1 MALLRRV
8 LIVDDDEDFLIAMK
22 VQLKNSYIV
31 LTTSSITGAVEL
43 LKKEDVDLVLLD
55 VGLEGEDGLEGIKKI
70 HAVHPSVGVAM
81 LSGRSDVK
89 TVVEAIR
96 RGAVDYLTKPLDM
109 ESLATVIE
117 RADATRA
124 VKEKCEAMI
133 RSHLNSNG
141 KGVKIVYK
149 SKKMETLLRETSQ
162 IKGHDAN
169 VLIVGETGTGKELL
183 ARHIHEQEGNLK
195 RPFIA
200 VNCAAIPENLLESEL
215 FGHESGAFTGATR
228 RRIGKF
234 ELADGGDI
242 FLDEISTLK
251 LDLQVKLLRVLQ
263 EKEFC
268 RLGSNTPI
276 KTNFRVISACNQSL
290 EELVEKGNFRMDLYH
305 RLRVIQLTLPRLR
318 ERSEDIP
325 FLVDYFLEK
334 FAFQG
339 KKKQITDSALAKL
352 MQYQWQGNVRELA
365 NVIQSLAIMA
375 KDDVIDEAHFPS
387 WVMNGDHKLKNG
399 SANVAGCAKISL
411 PTHDEA
417 VASLQDY
424 VRQAERNYIEHML
437 SANDG
442 DKTKTAAALGIGR
455 TTLYMKMKELELMK

>member
-8 LIVDDDEDFLIAMK
+8 LIVDDDDDFLIAMK
-22 VQLKNSYIV
+22 VQLKGAYVTLS
-31 LTTSSITGAVEL
+31 TTSIAGAMEI
-43 LKKEDVDLVLLD
+43 LKKEDVELVLLD

-81 LSGRSDVK
+81 LSGRKDVH

-117 RADATRA
+117 RAVATRA
-124 VKEKCEAMI
+124 VKEKCEALI
-133 RSHLNSNG
+133 RTHLNGNG

-169 VLIVGETGTGKELL
+169 ILIIGETGTGKELL
-183 ARHIHEQEGNLK
+183 ARHIHEQEGNSK

-234 ELADGGDI
+234 ELADAGDI
-242 FLDEISTLK
+242 FLDEIGTLK

-276 KTNFRVISACNQSL
+276 KTNFRVISASNQSL
-290 EELVEKGNFRMDLYH
+290 EELVEKGHFRMDLYH
-305 RLRVIQLTLPRLR
+305 RLRVIQLTLPPLR
-318 ERSEDIP
+318 ERSEDVSL
-325 FLVDYFLEK
+325 LVDHFLEK

-352 MQYQWQGNVRELA
+352 VQYQWQGNVRELA
-365 NVIQSLAIMA
+365 NVIQSLAIMS
-375 KDDVIDEAHFPS
+375 KDDVIDESNFPS
-387 WVMNGDHKLKNG
+387 WVMGGDHKLKNV
-399 SANVAGCAKISL
+399 SADAAGCTKVSL
-411 PTHDEA
+411 PTHDES

-424 VRQAERNYIEHML
+424 VRQAERNYIEHVL
-437 SANDG
+437 SVNEG

-455 TTLYMKMKELELMK
+455 TTLYMKMKELKVIE